1 MTSDLQLGP
10 KHEVYQPGEIDL
22 TGVELRQHLDEMSR
36 EELLLLRWR
45 MQWRAGA
52 RLKQVPPDQYPTDYE
67 GGPRDWTVW
76 GIRSGRGFGK
86 TLSAA
91 NWIGL
96 EAVHDPGSYNF
107 VIAPTYDDVR
117 YTCFQG
123 PTGLFSVIP
132 EDLIL
137 DSNLTLPSITVWTGG
152 EPALIRGFA
161 ADAPERLRGPQCN
174 RAWCDEV
181 ASWRYPEKTW
191 DNLIFGLR
199 LGTRPRI
206 CWTGTLK
213 PKAFI
218 RALVNDKNPKTIV
231 VQGST
236 DENKDNLTDIFY
248 DNVAKYRGTAI
259 GRQELEGELLDP
271 EEAGFIKRSWWNLW
285 PADKPLPT
293 FLFILYS
300 LDTAFTEK
308 NFDKK
313 ELKNDPTACSV
324 WGLFMVG
331 KEYHVMLLDCWEDY
345 LGFPQLIKRVKTE
358 REYTYG
364 DSREPLL
371 KPIVSGPNRPR
382 HQGRRPDKILIEDK
396 GSGISLRQSLAAEEI
411 LTELYNPG
419 QMDKLSRLHAVS
431 PMFAHRRVWAIE
443 SESKSNPPAF
453 KSWADPLISQVCTY
467 VGPGSVEH
475 DDLLDTTTQALK
487 LFMDGWKFKFTVR
500 ETPEQEMARRLAEA
514 KRKKRKENPYG

>member
-1 MTSDLQLGP
+1 MTSELQLGP
-10 KHEVYQPGEIDL
+10 AHSGYVPPQIDL
-22 TGVELRQHLDEMSR
+22 TAEEFVRELENLSR
-36 EELLLLRWR
+36 EELLVLRWR
-45 MQWRAGA
+45 MSWRAGA
-52 RLKQVPPDQYPTDYE
+52 RLKQTPPDQYPKDYA

-91 NWIGL
+91 NWLGL
-96 EAVHDPGSYNF
+96 EAVDDPGSFNF

-117 YTCFQG
+117 YTCFEG

-132 EDLIL
+132 EELIL
-137 DSNLTLPSITVWTGG
+137 DSNLTLPSITLWTPG
-152 EPALIRGFA
+152 EPAIIRGFA

-181 ASWRYPEKTW
+181 ASWRYPEKAW

-218 RALVNDKNPKTIV
+218 RALVSDPKAIV

-236 DENKDNLTDIFY
+236 DENKENLTSIFY
-248 DNVAKYRGTAI
+248 DNVAKYRGTAL

-271 EEAGFIKRSWWNLW
+271 EEAGFIKRSWWRMW
-285 PADKPLPT
+285 PAKKPLPQ
-293 FLFILYS
+293 FLFIIYS
-300 LDTAFTEK
+300 LDTAFTEA

-324 WGLFMVG
+324 WGLFLFG
-331 KEYHVMLLDCWEDY
+331 NEHHVMLLDAWEDM
-345 LGFPQLIKRVKTE
+345 LGFPQLVKRVKTE

-364 DSREPLL
+364 DSKEPLL
-371 KPIVSGPNRPR
+371 KPIISGPQRPR
-382 HQGRRPDKILIEDK
+382 HQGRKPDKILIENK
-396 GSGISLRQSLAAEEI
+396 GSGISLRQALANEGV
-411 LTELYNPG
+411 LTDMYNPDT
-419 QMDKLSRLHAVS
+419 DKLSRLHYVS
-431 PMFAHRRVWAIE
+431 PMFAHRRVWFLE
-443 SESKSNPPAF
+443 SEKSPNNP
-453 KSWADPLISQVCTY
+453 KSWADPLITQVCTY

-487 LFMDGWKFKFTVR
+487 LFMDGWKFKFTVPKDPDD
-500 ETPEQEMARRLAEA
+500 ETKRRLRAA
-514 KRKKRKENPYG
+514 QRKKENPYG